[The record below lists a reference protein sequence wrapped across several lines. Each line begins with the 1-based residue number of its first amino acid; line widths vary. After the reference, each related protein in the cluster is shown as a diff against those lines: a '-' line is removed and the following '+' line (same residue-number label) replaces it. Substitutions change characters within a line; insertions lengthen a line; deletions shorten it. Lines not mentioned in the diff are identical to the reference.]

1 MADWRPML
9 KRRED
14 GFPRIMGVVNVTPD
28 SFHARSRS
36 SDINHA
42 VETAMK
48 MASEGADWIDIG
60 GESTRPGASPVT
72 IEDELSR
79 VIPAIEAIRSQLPD
93 VCISIDTR
101 RSEVAMQA
109 LNSGADMVND
119 VSAMSDPG
127 MLSVVSEHDCPVCI
141 MHMRGLPENMQ
152 DDPSYDDVVR
162 EVRGYLGRVAELLM
176 DEGVKP
182 SQIVADPGI
191 GFGKTLEHNIALL
204 SSGRS
209 IVPDE
214 RMSLMWGVSR
224 KSMFLD
230 LLGRE
235 DSEDRLAGTLGVA
248 AISPEKEVD
257 IIRVH
262 DVAEHSDSFEAM
274 KAVQKHMPQ
283 FEMPEMAFTRE
294 EKEALLRKIKEK
306 SHGDTHEGVVL
317 WSHGSA
323 SRPIKAKIKSD
334 HDVYDRSIIQDID
347 KHGKQSE
354 AKQVSQATHAAQ
366 AQQTKASR
374 ASKVKLRRQSK
385 LRKRRKQ
392 SKHASKASRALLAK
406 QANIATQAE
415 QENKAT

>member
-162 EVRGYLGRVAELLM
+162 EVRGYLGKVAGLLM

-182 SQIVADPGI
+182 SQIIADPGI

-214 RMSLMWGVSR
+214 RMSLKWGVSR

-262 DVAEHSDSFEAM
+262 DVAEHSDSFKAM
-274 KAVQKHMPQ
+274 KAV
-283 FEMPEMAFTRE
+283 R
-294 EKEALLRKIKEK
+294 
-306 SHGDTHEGVVL
+306 
-317 WSHGSA
+317 
-323 SRPIKAKIKSD
+323 
-334 HDVYDRSIIQDID
+334 
-347 KHGKQSE
+347 
-354 AKQVSQATHAAQ
+354 
-366 AQQTKASR
+366 
-374 ASKVKLRRQSK
+374 
-385 LRKRRKQ
+385 
-392 SKHASKASRALLAK
+392 
-406 QANIATQAE
+406 
-415 QENKAT
+415 

>member
-42 VETAMK
+42 VETAMM

-72 IEDELSR
+72 VEDELSR
-79 VIPAIEAIRSQLPD
+79 VIPAIEAIRSKLPD

-101 RSEVAMQA
+101 RSEVAIQA
-109 LNSGADMVND
+109 LNAGADMVND

-141 MHMRGLPENMQ
+141 MHMQGLPENMQ

-162 EVRGYLGRVAELLM
+162 EVRGYLGKVEGSLM
-176 DEGVKP
+176 YEGVKP

-209 IVPDE
+209 IVPDD

-235 DSEDRLAGTLGVA
+235 DSEERLAGTLGVA

-257 IIRVH
+257 ILRVH
-262 DVAEHSDSFEAM
+262 DVAEHLDSFKAM
-274 KAVQKHMPQ
+274 KAV
-283 FEMPEMAFTRE
+283 
-294 EKEALLRKIKEK
+294 
-306 SHGDTHEGVVL
+306 
-317 WSHGSA
+317 W
-323 SRPIKAKIKSD
+323 
-334 HDVYDRSIIQDID
+334 
-347 KHGKQSE
+347 
-354 AKQVSQATHAAQ
+354 
-366 AQQTKASR
+366 
-374 ASKVKLRRQSK
+374 
-385 LRKRRKQ
+385 
-392 SKHASKASRALLAK
+392 
-406 QANIATQAE
+406 
-415 QENKAT
+415 

>member
-42 VETAMK
+42 VETAMM

-72 IEDELSR
+72 VEDELSR
-79 VIPAIEAIRSQLPD
+79 VIPAIEAIRSKLPD

-101 RSEVAMQA
+101 RSEVAIQA
-109 LNSGADMVND
+109 LNAGADMVND

-141 MHMRGLPENMQ
+141 MHMQGLPENMQ

-162 EVRGYLGRVAELLM
+162 EVRGYLGKVAGLLM

-209 IVPDE
+209 IVPDD

-235 DSEDRLAGTLGVA
+235 DSEERLAGTLGVA
-248 AISPEKEVD
+248 AISPKKEVD
-257 IIRVH
+257 ILRVH
-262 DVAEHSDSFEAM
+262 DVAEHLDSFKAM
-274 KAVQKHMPQ
+274 KAV
-283 FEMPEMAFTRE
+283 
-294 EKEALLRKIKEK
+294 
-306 SHGDTHEGVVL
+306 
-317 WSHGSA
+317 W
-323 SRPIKAKIKSD
+323 
-334 HDVYDRSIIQDID
+334 
-347 KHGKQSE
+347 
-354 AKQVSQATHAAQ
+354 
-366 AQQTKASR
+366 
-374 ASKVKLRRQSK
+374 
-385 LRKRRKQ
+385 
-392 SKHASKASRALLAK
+392 
-406 QANIATQAE
+406 
-415 QENKAT
+415 

>member
-1 MADWRPML
+1 
-9 KRRED
+9 
-14 GFPRIMGVVNVTPD
+14 MGVVNVTPD

-101 RSEVAMQA
+101 RSEVAIQA

-119 VSAMSDPG
+119 VSAMNDPG
-127 MLSVVSEHDCPVCI
+127 MLDVVSEHDCPVCI
-141 MHMRGLPENMQ
+141 MHMQGLPENMQ

-162 EVRGYLGRVAELLM
+162 EVRGYLGKVAGLLM
-176 DEGVKP
+176 EKGVNP

-214 RMSLMWGVSR
+214 RMGLMWGVSR

-262 DVAEHSDSFEAM
+262 DVAEHSDSFKAM
-274 KAVQKHMPQ
+274 KAV
-283 FEMPEMAFTRE
+283 R
-294 EKEALLRKIKEK
+294 
-306 SHGDTHEGVVL
+306 
-317 WSHGSA
+317 
-323 SRPIKAKIKSD
+323 
-334 HDVYDRSIIQDID
+334 
-347 KHGKQSE
+347 
-354 AKQVSQATHAAQ
+354 
-366 AQQTKASR
+366 
-374 ASKVKLRRQSK
+374 
-385 LRKRRKQ
+385 
-392 SKHASKASRALLAK
+392 
-406 QANIATQAE
+406 
-415 QENKAT
+415 

>member
-141 MHMRGLPENMQ
+141 MHMQGLPENMQ

-162 EVRGYLGRVAELLM
+162 EVRGYLGKVAGLLM

-182 SQIVADPGI
+182 SQIIADPGI

-248 AISPEKEVD
+248 AVSPEKEVD

-262 DVAEHSDSFEAM
+262 DVAEHSDSFKAM
-274 KAVQKHMPQ
+274 KAV
-283 FEMPEMAFTRE
+283 R
-294 EKEALLRKIKEK
+294 
-306 SHGDTHEGVVL
+306 
-317 WSHGSA
+317 
-323 SRPIKAKIKSD
+323 
-334 HDVYDRSIIQDID
+334 
-347 KHGKQSE
+347 
-354 AKQVSQATHAAQ
+354 
-366 AQQTKASR
+366 
-374 ASKVKLRRQSK
+374 
-385 LRKRRKQ
+385 
-392 SKHASKASRALLAK
+392 
-406 QANIATQAE
+406 
-415 QENKAT
+415 

>member
-42 VETAMK
+42 VETAMM

-72 IEDELSR
+72 VEDELSR
-79 VIPAIEAIRSQLPD
+79 VIPAIEAIRSKLPD

-101 RSEVAMQA
+101 RSEVAIQA
-109 LNSGADMVND
+109 LNAGADMVND

-141 MHMRGLPENMQ
+141 MHMQGLPENMQ

-162 EVRGYLGRVAELLM
+162 EVRGYLGKVAGLLM

-209 IVPDE
+209 IVPDD

-235 DSEDRLAGTLGVA
+235 DSEERLAGTLGVA
-248 AISPEKEVD
+248 AISPEKKVD
-257 IIRVH
+257 ILRVH
-262 DVAEHSDSFEAM
+262 DVAEHSDSFKAM
-274 KAVQKHMPQ
+274 KAV
-283 FEMPEMAFTRE
+283 R
-294 EKEALLRKIKEK
+294 
-306 SHGDTHEGVVL
+306 
-317 WSHGSA
+317 
-323 SRPIKAKIKSD
+323 
-334 HDVYDRSIIQDID
+334 
-347 KHGKQSE
+347 
-354 AKQVSQATHAAQ
+354 
-366 AQQTKASR
+366 
-374 ASKVKLRRQSK
+374 
-385 LRKRRKQ
+385 
-392 SKHASKASRALLAK
+392 
-406 QANIATQAE
+406 
-415 QENKAT
+415 

>member
-127 MLSVVSEHDCPVCI
+127 MLSVVSERDCPVCI

-162 EVRGYLGRVAELLM
+162 EVRGYLGKVAGLLM

-182 SQIVADPGI
+182 SQIIADPGI

-262 DVAEHSDSFEAM
+262 DVAEHSDSFKAM
-274 KAVQKHMPQ
+274 KAV
-283 FEMPEMAFTRE
+283 R
-294 EKEALLRKIKEK
+294 
-306 SHGDTHEGVVL
+306 
-317 WSHGSA
+317 
-323 SRPIKAKIKSD
+323 
-334 HDVYDRSIIQDID
+334 
-347 KHGKQSE
+347 
-354 AKQVSQATHAAQ
+354 
-366 AQQTKASR
+366 
-374 ASKVKLRRQSK
+374 
-385 LRKRRKQ
+385 
-392 SKHASKASRALLAK
+392 
-406 QANIATQAE
+406 
-415 QENKAT
+415 

>member
-28 SFHARSRS
+28 SFHQRSRS
-36 SDINHA
+36 SNSDLA
-42 VETAMK
+42 VEAAIK

-72 IEDELSR
+72 IDDELSR
-79 VIPAIEAIRSQLPD
+79 VIPAIEAIRSHLPEI
-93 VCISIDTR
+93 CISIDTR

-119 VSAMSDPG
+119 VSAISDPE

-141 MHMRGLPENMQ
+141 MHMQGLPENMQ
-152 DDPSYDDVVR
+152 DDPSYEDVVR
-162 EVRGYLGRVAELLM
+162 EVRGYLGKVAGLLM

-191 GFGKTLEHNIALL
+191 GFGKTLDHNIALL

-209 IVPDE
+209 IVPDD
-214 RMSLMWGVSR
+214 RMNLMWGVSR

-230 LLGRE
+230 LLGRK

-262 DVAEHSDSFEAM
+262 DVAEHSDSFAAM
-274 KAVQKHMPQ
+274 KAV
-283 FEMPEMAFTRE
+283 R
-294 EKEALLRKIKEK
+294 
-306 SHGDTHEGVVL
+306 
-317 WSHGSA
+317 
-323 SRPIKAKIKSD
+323 
-334 HDVYDRSIIQDID
+334 
-347 KHGKQSE
+347 
-354 AKQVSQATHAAQ
+354 
-366 AQQTKASR
+366 
-374 ASKVKLRRQSK
+374 
-385 LRKRRKQ
+385 
-392 SKHASKASRALLAK
+392 
-406 QANIATQAE
+406 
-415 QENKAT
+415 

>member
-28 SFHARSRS
+28 SFHANSRS

-48 MASEGADWIDIG
+48 MTSEGADWIDIG

-79 VIPAIEAIRSQLPD
+79 VVPAIEAIRSQLPD

-127 MLSVVSEHDCPVCI
+127 MLSVVSEHDCPICI
-141 MHMRGLPENMQ
+141 MHMQGLPENMQ

-162 EVRGYLGRVAELLM
+162 EVRRYIGKAAGLLM
-176 DEGVKP
+176 YEGVKP

-191 GFGKTLEHNIALL
+191 GFGKTLDHNIALL
-204 SSGRS
+204 SSGKS

-224 KSMFLD
+224 KTMFLD

-235 DSEDRLAGTLGVA
+235 DSEDRLSGTLGVA
-248 AISPEKEVD
+248 AISLEKEVD

-262 DVAEHSDSFEAM
+262 DVAEHSDLFEAM
-274 KAVQKHMPQ
+274 KAV
-283 FEMPEMAFTRE
+283 R
-294 EKEALLRKIKEK
+294 
-306 SHGDTHEGVVL
+306 
-317 WSHGSA
+317 
-323 SRPIKAKIKSD
+323 
-334 HDVYDRSIIQDID
+334 
-347 KHGKQSE
+347 
-354 AKQVSQATHAAQ
+354 
-366 AQQTKASR
+366 
-374 ASKVKLRRQSK
+374 
-385 LRKRRKQ
+385 
-392 SKHASKASRALLAK
+392 
-406 QANIATQAE
+406 
-415 QENKAT
+415 

>member
-162 EVRGYLGRVAELLM
+162 EVRGYLGKVAGLLM

-235 DSEDRLAGTLGVA
+235 DSEERLAGTLGVA

-257 IIRVH
+257 ILRVH
-262 DVAEHSDSFEAM
+262 DVAEHSDSFKAM
-274 KAVQKHMPQ
+274 NAV
-283 FEMPEMAFTRE
+283 R
-294 EKEALLRKIKEK
+294 
-306 SHGDTHEGVVL
+306 
-317 WSHGSA
+317 
-323 SRPIKAKIKSD
+323 
-334 HDVYDRSIIQDID
+334 
-347 KHGKQSE
+347 
-354 AKQVSQATHAAQ
+354 
-366 AQQTKASR
+366 
-374 ASKVKLRRQSK
+374 
-385 LRKRRKQ
+385 
-392 SKHASKASRALLAK
+392 
-406 QANIATQAE
+406 
-415 QENKAT
+415 

>member
-48 MASEGADWIDIG
+48 MASEGADWVDIG

-119 VSAMSDPG
+119 VSAMSDPE

-162 EVRGYLGRVAELLM
+162 EVRGYLGKVAGLLM

-182 SQIVADPGI
+182 RQIVADPGI
-191 GFGKTLEHNIALL
+191 GFGKTLEHHIALL

-209 IVPDE
+209 IVPDD

-235 DSEDRLAGTLGVA
+235 DSEERLAGTLGDA

-257 IIRVH
+257 ILRVH
-262 DVAEHSDSFEAM
+262 DVAEHSDSFKAM
-274 KAVQKHMPQ
+274 KAV
-283 FEMPEMAFTRE
+283 
-294 EKEALLRKIKEK
+294 
-306 SHGDTHEGVVL
+306 
-317 WSHGSA
+317 W
-323 SRPIKAKIKSD
+323 
-334 HDVYDRSIIQDID
+334 
-347 KHGKQSE
+347 
-354 AKQVSQATHAAQ
+354 
-366 AQQTKASR
+366 
-374 ASKVKLRRQSK
+374 
-385 LRKRRKQ
+385 
-392 SKHASKASRALLAK
+392 
-406 QANIATQAE
+406 
-415 QENKAT
+415 

>member
-36 SDINHA
+36 FDINHA
-42 VETAMK
+42 VETAMM

-79 VIPAIEAIRSQLPD
+79 AIPAIEAIRSQLPD

-152 DDPSYDDVVR
+152 DEPSYDDVVR
-162 EVRGYLGRVAELLM
+162 EVRGYLGKVAGLLM
-176 DEGVKP
+176 DKGVKP
-182 SQIVADPGI
+182 SQIIADPGI

-262 DVAEHSDSFEAM
+262 DVAEHSDSFKAM
-274 KAVQKHMPQ
+274 KAV
-283 FEMPEMAFTRE
+283 R
-294 EKEALLRKIKEK
+294 
-306 SHGDTHEGVVL
+306 
-317 WSHGSA
+317 
-323 SRPIKAKIKSD
+323 
-334 HDVYDRSIIQDID
+334 
-347 KHGKQSE
+347 
-354 AKQVSQATHAAQ
+354 
-366 AQQTKASR
+366 
-374 ASKVKLRRQSK
+374 
-385 LRKRRKQ
+385 
-392 SKHASKASRALLAK
+392 
-406 QANIATQAE
+406 
-415 QENKAT
+415 

>member
-42 VETAMK
+42 VETAMM

-72 IEDELSR
+72 VEDELSR
-79 VIPAIEAIRSQLPD
+79 VIPAIEAIRSKLPD
-93 VCISIDTR
+93 VCISIDIR
-101 RSEVAMQA
+101 RSEVAIQA
-109 LNSGADMVND
+109 LNAGADMVND

-141 MHMRGLPENMQ
+141 MHMQGLPENMQ
-152 DDPSYDDVVR
+152 DDPSYDDVGR
-162 EVRGYLGRVAELLM
+162 EVRGYLGKVAGLLM

-204 SSGRS
+204 SSGRA

-224 KSMFLD
+224 KRMFLD

-235 DSEDRLAGTLGVA
+235 DSEERLAGTLGVA

-257 IIRVH
+257 ILRVH
-262 DVAEHSDSFEAM
+262 DVAEHLDSFKAM
-274 KAVQKHMPQ
+274 KAV
-283 FEMPEMAFTRE
+283 
-294 EKEALLRKIKEK
+294 
-306 SHGDTHEGVVL
+306 
-317 WSHGSA
+317 W
-323 SRPIKAKIKSD
+323 
-334 HDVYDRSIIQDID
+334 
-347 KHGKQSE
+347 
-354 AKQVSQATHAAQ
+354 
-366 AQQTKASR
+366 
-374 ASKVKLRRQSK
+374 
-385 LRKRRKQ
+385 
-392 SKHASKASRALLAK
+392 
-406 QANIATQAE
+406 
-415 QENKAT
+415 